1 MRQFL
6 AHGRGAPS
14 KILRR
19 GRRAALCLPAAA
31 LTALRLCGLLTP
43 ALSDRHRN
51 GPRPND
57 RREKMS
63 QLNTHIQVGRVG
75 QLKEV
80 GANLVVTVCS
90 NNPYKNGSGEWI
102 DNPEWIEHTI
112 FARQDSRIKWAREKL
127 ESGDLVQVTSRPKQT
142 EWKASNGERRF
153 GYTFAVEDIQRLAD
167 KPVKKAEAPAAK
179 PQGKKAR

>member
-1 MRQFL
+1 
-6 AHGRGAPS
+6 
-14 KILRR
+14 
-19 GRRAALCLPAAA
+19 
-31 LTALRLCGLLTP
+31 
-43 ALSDRHRN
+43 
-51 GPRPND
+51 
-57 RREKMS
+57 MS

-90 NNPYKNGSGEWI
+90 NNPYKNGNGEWI

-127 ESGDLVQVTSRPKQT
+127 ESGDLVQITSRPKQT
-142 EWKASNGERRF
+142 EWKVANGERRF
-153 GYTFAVEDIQRLAD
+153 GYTFAVEDIQRLAE
-167 KPVKKAEAPAAK
+167 KPAKKAEAPAAK